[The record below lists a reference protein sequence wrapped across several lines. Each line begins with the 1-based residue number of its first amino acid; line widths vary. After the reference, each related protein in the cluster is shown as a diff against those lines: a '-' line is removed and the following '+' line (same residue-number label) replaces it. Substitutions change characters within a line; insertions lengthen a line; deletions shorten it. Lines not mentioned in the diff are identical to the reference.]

1 MENRIKKFKIPKL
14 GMRSFKTFLSVFA
27 ALGISNLLGLD
38 SFQATWTAFLCMQGS
53 LIETTDMAR
62 VRGIGTLIGSF
73 FSFIYLL
80 LAPDILY
87 IIPIGVLLIIYVGN
101 VFSKTE
107 YIKTASLVFLVIS
120 FRIVDVNNF
129 QPADYVLNRTLETFI
144 GIGSALIINYY
155 IKPPNPF
162 VKLNTLDEELKSFL
176 ENNLVIKDEYI
187 VVRTLE
193 GYRLKMDEFRNLIQF
208 YHKEINSKKHNVD
221 IKKYMNHLDLYRKA
235 YSHIFVLM
243 HTKKGM
249 NESVKDYHIDS
260 INEIKNKLLSI

>member
-1 MENRIKKFKIPKL
+1 MENIIKKIKIPKL
-14 GMRSFKTFLSVFA
+14 GMRSIKTFLSVFA
-27 ALGISNLLGLD
+27 ALGISKIVGLNP
-38 SFQATWTAFLCMQGS
+38 FQATWTAFLCMQGS

-73 FSFIYLL
+73 FSLAYLL
-80 LAPDILY
+80 IAPDNIY
-87 IIPIGVLLIIYVGN
+87 IIPIGILLIIYVGN
-101 VFSKTE
+101 IFNKTE

-129 QPADYVLNRTLETFI
+129 KPIDYVLSRTIETFL

-162 VKLNTLDEELKSFL
+162 VKLTTLDEDLKNFL
-176 ENNLVIKDEYI
+176 KNNLLIKDEYI
-187 VVRTLE
+187 VVRTFE

-235 YSHIFVLM
+235 YSHMFVLM

-249 NESVKDYHIDS
+249 KESVKDYHIES
-260 INEIKNKLLSI
+260 INEIKKKLLSI

>member
-1 MENRIKKFKIPKL
+1 MENIIKKIQIPKL
-14 GMRSFKTFLSVFA
+14 GMRSIKTFLSVLA
-27 ALGISNLLGLD
+27 ALTISNLMGLN

-62 VRGIGTLIGSF
+62 VRGIGTLIGSL
-73 FSFIYLL
+73 FSFAYLVI
-80 LAPDILY
+80 APDILY
-87 IIPIGVLLIIYVGN
+87 IIPIGLLLIIYSGN
-101 VFSKTE
+101 VVGKTE

-129 QPADYVLNRTLETFI
+129 QPADYVINRTIETFI

-162 VKLNTLDEELKSFL
+162 VRLTSIDKELKDFL
-176 ENNLVIKDEYI
+176 ENNLLIKDEYI

-193 GYRLKMDEFRNLIQF
+193 GYRLKMNEFRNLIQF

-235 YSHIFVLM
+235 YSHMFVLM

-249 NESVKDYHIDS
+249 NESVKEYHIDS
-260 INEIKNKLLSI
+260 INEIKNLLEPF

>member
-1 MENRIKKFKIPKL
+1 MENTIKKINIPKL
-14 GMRSFKTFLSVFA
+14 GMRSIKTFLSVFA
-27 ALGISNLLGLD
+27 ALAASNLIGLD
-38 SFQATWTAFLCMQGS
+38 SFQSTWTAFLCMQGS

-62 VRGIGTLIGSF
+62 VRGIGTIIGSG
-73 FSFIYLL
+73 FSFVYLL
-80 LAPDILY
+80 LSPNNLY
-87 IIPIGVLLIIYVGN
+87 IIPLGVLIIIYIGN
-101 VFSKTE
+101 VVGKTE

-120 FRIVDVNNF
+120 FRIVDVVDF
-129 QPADYVLNRTLETFI
+129 QPADYVIDRTFETFI

-162 VKLNTLDEELKSFL
+162 VKLTSLDKELKGFL
-176 ENNLVIKDEYI
+176 ENNLMINDNYI

-243 HTKKGM
+243 HTKNGM
-249 NESVKDYHIDS
+249 NESVRDYHIES
-260 INEIKNKLLSI
+260 INEIKRKLEYS

>member
-1 MENRIKKFKIPKL
+1 MENTIKKIKIPKL

-27 ALGISNLLGLD
+27 SLLISNLFGLD

-62 VRGIGTLIGSF
+62 VRGVGTLIGSF

-87 IIPIGVLLIIYVGN
+87 IIPIGVLIIIYVGN
-101 VFSKTE
+101 ILNKTE

-144 GIGSALIINYY
+144 GLGSALIINYY

-162 VKLNTLDEELKSFL
+162 VKLNTLDKELKTFL
-176 ENNLVIKDEYI
+176 EDNLMIKDDYI

-235 YSHIFVLM
+235 YSHMFVLM
-243 HTKKGM
+243 HTKNGM
-249 NESVKDYHIDS
+249 SESVKDYHIES
-260 INEIKNKLLSI
+260 INEIKNKLLVI